1 MASPT
6 RWGIASAGLI
16 SSDFVA
22 ALKALPK
29 DEHRVVAVAARSLQ
43 SAKAFADRHGIEKSY
58 GSYTDLA
65 ADPDIDA
72 VYIGVI
78 QTKHLEVSSLML
90 RSGKAVLCE
99 KPLCINV
106 KETQKLLN
114 VAREN
119 KVFLMEAIWSRFF
132 PVYKELG
139 RRIKAGEIGEVVQV
153 IVSFGRNLLH
163 FNRLLTKETGGGATL
178 DIALYP
184 IQLTSFVMGGERPL
198 KILAGGH
205 LNEHG
210 VDEIISASLVY
221 SKGRVASISASLKV
235 DLPSEAHIIGT
246 KGTIKIPCPV
256 WCPEHLEG
264 PSGNFEALLPKTGEK
279 FNYDNSQGLMYEAME
294 VRRCLKEGL
303 LESPGVSHAESLTIA
318 TIMEAVR
325 TQVGVVY
332 PQDSQ

>member
-6 RWGIASAGLI
+6 RWGIVSAGLI

-22 ALKALPK
+22 SLKALPK

-72 VYIGVI
+72 VYVGAI

-90 RSGKAVLCE
+90 RSGKPVLCE

-106 KETQKLLN
+106 KETQKLLK

-210 VDEIISASLVY
+210 VDETISASLVY

-279 FNYDNSQGLMYEAME
+279 FNYDNSQGLMFEAME

>member
-1 MASPT
+1 MACPT
-6 RWGIASAGLI
+6 RWGIVSAGLI

-22 ALKALPK
+22 SLKALPV
-29 DEHRVVAVAARSLQ
+29 DEHRVVAVAARSLP
-43 SAKAFADRHGIEKSY
+43 SAKAFAAKHGIEKSY
-58 GSYTDLA
+58 GSYSELA

-72 VYIGVI
+72 VYVGAV
-78 QTKHLEVSSLML
+78 QTKHLEVASQML
-90 RSGKAVLCE
+90 RSGKPVLCE
-99 KPLCINV
+99 KPLCMNV
-106 KETQKLLN
+106 RETQKLLD
-114 VAREN
+114 VARES

-139 RRIKAGEIGEVVQV
+139 RRIKAGEIGDVVQV
-153 IVSFGRNLLH
+153 IANFGRNLQH
-163 FNRLLTKETGGGATL
+163 FQRLQTKETGGGVTL

-184 IQLTSFVMGGERPL
+184 IQLTSFVMGGERPI

-205 LNEHG
+205 LNAHE
-210 VDEIISASLVY
+210 VDETIGATLVY
-221 SKGRVASISASLKV
+221 SKGRVASIAASMNV
-235 DLPSEAHIIGT
+235 DLPSEGFIIGT
-246 KGTIKIPCPV
+246 KGTIKIPFPV

-264 PSGNFEALLPKTGEK
+264 PSGNFKAPLPKTGET

-325 TQVGVVY
+325 TQVGTVY
-332 PQDSQ
+332 PQDFQ